1 MTRARGANRREEILL
16 TEGLDEVPEDAGL
29 GRTLHELVLPVG
41 GEHHDRDRALVE
53 DSPGGLDPVELRHLD
68 VQKSQVRALGAGQ
81 EDRFFAVAGLGA
93 DLETGVLEQGPEV
106 EPDDRLV
113 FGDQDPQLWVSLAE
127 NAQPRD
133 SGPGV
138 LERFLKCGPMSDH
151 EYSTPKPLV
160 LRVEISAEQAASL
173 APLLGAATEQV
184 GIRPVSDVA
193 AISDVTAISDV
204 AADARVTEL
213 KRLETDLDQREAEF
227 EADVQFREDRI
238 ERWRT
243 ELEELE
249 QTLERRERDLVSYVD
264 QLQGVMSG
272 SDNAAWW
279 SRPAGGDG
287 GVR

>member
-1 MTRARGANRREEILL
+1 
-16 TEGLDEVPEDAGL
+16 
-29 GRTLHELVLPVG
+29 
-41 GEHHDRDRALVE
+41 
-53 DSPGGLDPVELRHLD
+53 
-68 VQKSQVRALGAGQ
+68 
-81 EDRFFAVAGLGA
+81 
-93 DLETGVLEQGPEV
+93 
-106 EPDDRLV
+106 
-113 FGDQDPQLWVSLAE
+113 
-127 NAQPRD
+127 
-133 SGPGV
+133 
-138 LERFLKCGPMSDH
+138 MSDH

-173 APLLGAATEQV
+173 APLFGAATEDV
-184 GIRPVSDVA
+184 GIQP
-193 AISDVTAISDV
+193 ISDV

>member
-1 MTRARGANRREEILL
+1 
-16 TEGLDEVPEDAGL
+16 
-29 GRTLHELVLPVG
+29 
-41 GEHHDRDRALVE
+41 
-53 DSPGGLDPVELRHLD
+53 
-68 VQKSQVRALGAGQ
+68 
-81 EDRFFAVAGLGA
+81 
-93 DLETGVLEQGPEV
+93 
-106 EPDDRLV
+106 
-113 FGDQDPQLWVSLAE
+113 
-127 NAQPRD
+127 
-133 SGPGV
+133 
-138 LERFLKCGPMSDH
+138 MSDH

-173 APLLGAATEQV
+173 APLLGAATEGV
-184 GIRPVSDVA
+184 GIRPVSHVA
-193 AISDVTAISDV
+193 AVSEA

-272 SDNAAWW
+272 SDNSAWW